1 MDGERHALGGGTS
14 AQDSVRHDAPINSS
28 PHSRVFHAGTV
39 EHSAEAP
46 GKEMLSLPRKWII
59 REGFLGEVCLQTVKG
74 GDGEDVAEGG
84 NSIGKGPGAKRAGLA

>member
-1 MDGERHALGGGTS
+1 MHKTRCATMLLLIAAHILG
-14 AQDSVRHDAPINSS
+14 SS
-28 PHSRVFHAGTV
+28 MLDGTV

-74 GDGEDVAEGG
+74 GDGEAVAEGG
-84 NSIGKGPGAKRAGLA
+84 NSIGKGPGAERAALA